1 MTTAQKNNTAKI
13 LANLQ
18 HEKQVAYEAQ
28 NWDMW
33 EKIDLMIYYVKTYGQ
48 TTRPNFGDVD
58 PHGDLYIQAQ
68 Y

>member
-1 MTTAQKNNTAKI
+1 MTTAQKKKTAQI
-13 LANLQ
+13 IANLQ
-18 HEKQVAYEAQ
+18 HNMEVAREAQ
-28 NWDMW
+28 NWDMM

-48 TTRPNFGDVD
+48 TTRPDFGDVD